1 MCYAFFNTFVFFVY
15 KSLLFTLEKC
25 LKADFACACLV
36 ANAVIRKRRTS
47 STLYLMNGHA
57 KRVFKITAKT
67 VVVLQFTDSNQ
78 NVIEEIAAISVV

>member
-1 MCYAFFNTFVFFVY
+1 MPILHTYVL
-15 KSLLFTLEKC
+15 SQ
-25 LKADFACACLV
+25 
-36 ANAVIRKRRTS
+36 NAVIRKRRTS

-57 KRVFKITAKT
+57 KRVFQITAKT